1 MLILV
6 NELNEAIKE
15 RVKRKKVCAKGKKV
29 LKKFANS
36 NMHFFRGPPWWFPHT
51 TGKKGDQI
59 SLDA

>member
-6 NELNEAIKE
+6 NEAIKE
-15 RVKRKKVCAKGKKV
+15 RVKRKKSLCKGEKV

-36 NMHFFRGPPWWFPHT
+36 NMHFFRGPPWWFPPT